1 MDDKQVI
8 LFSPTDLS
16 IIYKK
21 MSTEIVLWQLS
32 YYTLTTVP
40 WSHLLSSNMFYVARN
55 QTNNLLNFISAH
67 RCCTG
72 LHEPFLLTRQ

>member
-32 YYTLTTVP
+32 YYTHCQPETLKLARGSIALDLILFCFGLLLYVLINSYGHVSHLTTLFS
-40 WSHLLSSNMFYVARN
+40 W
-55 QTNNLLNFISAH
+55 
-67 RCCTG
+67 
-72 LHEPFLLTRQ
+72 